1 MIVGDNNIFS
11 SRTHESQEYFSHA
24 NRIWL
29 KVLKKHL
36 RNNCL
41 IVIMMPIS
49 VHSLIFIQIFY
60 LGVSRSKLF
69 HIGRYILE
77 YKSSVHQSKTALQW
91 SRTHTVSKPYHTIFI
106 IKCHY
111 MYNTLWQ
118 NIYMHAFSISLFF
131 KYVSFQHITSHNH
144 MYYTINLN
152 IYHVYKMNQLL
163 KNTFIII
170 IGFFFLH
177 NRLILNDYILWF
189 HSYSFI
195 NLFS

>member
-1 MIVGDNNIFS
+1 M
-11 SRTHESQEYFSHA
+11 
-24 NRIWL
+24 
-29 KVLKKHL
+29 
-36 RNNCL
+36 
-41 IVIMMPIS
+41 S
-49 VHSLIFIQIFY
+49 VHSSFCIHIFY
-60 LGVSRSKLF
+60 LGVSRPKLF

-77 YKSSVHQSKTALQW
+77 YKSSVHESKTALQL

-118 NIYMHAFSISLFF
+118 NIYRYIHAFSISLFF

-144 MYYTINLN
+144 YMYYTINLN

-170 IGFFFLH
+170 IGFFFLSQ
-177 NRLILNDYILWF
+177 LIDIEWLYLMI
-189 HSYSFI
+189 S
-195 NLFS
+195 